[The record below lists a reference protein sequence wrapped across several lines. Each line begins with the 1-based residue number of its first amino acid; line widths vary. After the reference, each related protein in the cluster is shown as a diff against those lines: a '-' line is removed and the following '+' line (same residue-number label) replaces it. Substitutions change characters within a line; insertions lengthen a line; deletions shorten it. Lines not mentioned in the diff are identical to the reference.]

1 MLTHQLAGTDFDA
14 LAAGLGS
21 PSAITALRSVQL
33 SRRLIALR
41 AILDLAEVIGRKDPL
56 PGFDLLSEVQRADTA
71 IVADV
76 LSYPFIGSWLA
87 QCLRL
92 LGKADNTG
100 AGLAAHLGY
109 LGNIAATTAMR
120 AGLPFSIDVP
130 VCDGTVNLPMLGR
143 ALVDGGPMV
152 TVESDGHDATAGGVP
167 IAAGPRWQ
175 PVHRL
180 TAKVGGQHLSITL
193 DDIDPYRAPGLPAA
207 PRLGDRAVRQWQASL
222 SAAWGI
228 LARHHRD
235 YAEAIGTG
243 LAALVP
249 LVTKRQNRGIS
260 ATSRESFG
268 AASISPAPDPLTL
281 AIALLHEFQHG
292 KLNAV
297 LDVVTL
303 YISDDMRYYAPWR
316 QDPRPFGGLL
326 HGAYAHVGVSDFWRV
341 QSTLPTT
348 PFRAYAQMEYARW
361 SASSGEVID
370 VLLGSG
376 SLTPAGERF
385 VLGMHGRMCG
395 WAEDI
400 PDDIA
405 RLAGMAGA
413 DHRLGW
419 RLRNLRPA
427 APAID
432 SLTSAW
438 LARMPR
444 PGDTEVQVELVDGGS
459 SLGANDRLDLLY
471 LWLRE
476 PGHFVRAG
484 QRIDPADVDLIAG
497 SAAVAARAYRARIKA
512 EPHSHEMWAG
522 LALALW
528 EKGDCPDALLSR
540 PEIVHAVYRRV
551 LERAGTAPD
560 PEDLARWLGPTVPAD
575 QGLDQISGRAVPSQ
589 TR

>member
-1 MLTHQLAGTDFDA
+1 
-14 LAAGLGS
+14 
-21 PSAITALRSVQL
+21 
-33 SRRLIALR
+33 
-41 AILDLAEVIGRKDPL
+41 
-56 PGFDLLSEVQRADTA
+56 
-71 IVADV
+71 
-76 LSYPFIGSWLA
+76 
-87 QCLRL
+87 
-92 LGKADNTG
+92 
-100 AGLAAHLGY
+100 
-109 LGNIAATTAMR
+109 
-120 AGLPFSIDVP
+120 
-130 VCDGTVNLPMLGR
+130 
-143 ALVDGGPMV
+143 
-152 TVESDGHDATAGGVP
+152 
-167 IAAGPRWQ
+167 
-175 PVHRL
+175 
-180 TAKVGGQHLSITL
+180 
-193 DDIDPYRAPGLPAA
+193 
-207 PRLGDRAVRQWQASL
+207 
-222 SAAWGI
+222 
-228 LARHHRD
+228 
-235 YAEAIGTG
+235 
-243 LAALVP
+243 
-249 LVTKRQNRGIS
+249 
-260 ATSRESFG
+260 
-268 AASISPAPDPLTL
+268 
-281 AIALLHEFQHG
+281 
-292 KLNAV
+292 
-297 LDVVTL
+297 
-303 YISDDMRYYAPWR
+303 
-316 QDPRPFGGLL
+316 
-326 HGAYAHVGVSDFWRV
+326 
-341 QSTLPTT
+341 
-348 PFRAYAQMEYARW
+348 
-361 SASSGEVID
+361 
-370 VLLGSG
+370 
-376 SLTPAGERF
+376 
-385 VLGMHGRMCG
+385 
-395 WAEDI
+395 
-400 PDDIA
+400 
-405 RLAGMAGA
+405 MAGA